1 MNNSVLYGDV
11 FWHNI
16 INYLSPIDLYNLVQT
31 CKYYEQNIN
40 MQHVKNNTIKQL
52 NNKLSNIFGPKLPE
66 FKNILQDVN
75 GIISGSCILQ
85 SILGEKWEKSDI
97 DIFIPVRGNVI
108 TNTPSDNPK
117 SEMDDFM
124 FANGKMTDYDA
135 ANRYYSNICGRIIV
149 WCRTYKINNQLVQVI
164 LINVEN
170 RINKMCDFIFKN
182 FDFDICK
189 NIYHRENNND
199 NIVIHNIKDVLTK
212 QTTFKIGTRFG
223 SSVLR
228 CEKYMKRGFTF
239 INPENSQVLNKNN
252 PIHITKIETCFR
264 ENYETYEMCNI
275 TNTLSGYVPSNDMK
289 TLYENQNLIKI
300 PSNVIKDYAKELRI
314 KIQLS

>member
-124 FANGKMTDYDA
+124 F
-135 ANRYYSNICGRIIV
+135 RI
-149 WCRTYKINNQLVQVI
+149 
-164 LINVEN
+164 E
-170 RINKMCDFIFKN
+170 
-182 FDFDICK
+182 
-189 NIYHRENNND
+189 
-199 NIVIHNIKDVLTK
+199 
-212 QTTFKIGTRFG
+212 
-223 SSVLR
+223 
-228 CEKYMKRGFTF
+228 
-239 INPENSQVLNKNN
+239 
-252 PIHITKIETCFR
+252 
-264 ENYETYEMCNI
+264 
-275 TNTLSGYVPSNDMK
+275 
-289 TLYENQNLIKI
+289 
-300 PSNVIKDYAKELRI
+300 
-314 KIQLS
+314 